1 MDHQILNELNRRMDK
16 TVEVFE
22 HELASVRTGR
32 ASVALLD
39 TVRVDYYGQL
49 MPLNQVATL
58 KTPDASTITV
68 QPWERNLLP
77 AIDRAIRAADL
88 DLNPASDGTMLRIPI
103 PPLSQERRQQLAKS
117 ISRMAEEHKNA
128 LRQVRRDANQRAKK
142 LVKSKELSEDLEH
155 DLEAEV
161 QKATD
166 AHVKRVG
173 EIAARKE
180 ASILSV

>member
-1 MDHQILNELNRRMDK
+1 MQHEILDDLNRRMDK
-16 TVEVFE
+16 TLEVFE
-22 HELASVRTGR
+22 QELASVRTGR

-39 TVRVDYYGQL
+39 SVRVDYYGQL
-49 MPLNQVATL
+49 LPLNQVATL

-68 QPWERNLLP
+68 QPWDRNLLP
-77 AIDRAIRAADL
+77 AVDRAIRAADL
-88 DLNPASDGTMLRIPI
+88 DLNPASDGTILRIPI
-103 PPLSQERRQQLAKS
+103 PPLSQERRQQFAKN
-117 ISRMAEEHKNA
+117 INRMAEEHKNA

-166 AHVKRVG
+166 AHVKRIA
-173 EIAARKE
+173 EIASRKE

>member
-1 MDHQILNELNRRMDK
+1 MPHPILDDLNRRMAK

-39 TVRVDYYGQL
+39 SVRVDYYGQL

-68 QPWERNLLP
+68 QPWERNLLS
-77 AIDRAIRAADL
+77 AVDRAIRAADL

-103 PPLSQERRQQLAKS
+103 PPLSQERRKQLAKS

-142 LVKSKELSEDLEH
+142 LVRSKELSEDLEH

-161 QKATD
+161 QTATN
-166 AHVKRVG
+166 AHVKRIA
-173 EIAARKE
+173 EIASRKE

>member
-1 MDHQILNELNRRMDK
+1 MNHEILDDLNRRMDK

-39 TVRVDYYGQL
+39 SVRVDYYGQL

-68 QPWERNLLP
+68 QPWERNLLQ
-77 AIDRAIRAADL
+77 AVDRAIRSADL

-103 PPLSQERRQQLAKS
+103 PPLSQERRQQLARS

-128 LRQVRRDANQRAKK
+128 LRQVRRDANQRAKR

-155 DLEAEV
+155 DLEAAV

-166 AHVKRVG
+166 AHVKRLT
-173 EIAARKE
+173 EIASRKE

>member
-1 MDHQILNELNRRMDK
+1 MHHEILDDLKRRMDK

-22 HELASVRTGR
+22 QELASVRTGR

-39 TVRVDYYGQL
+39 SVRVDYYGQL

-77 AIDRAIRAADL
+77 TVDRAIRAADL
-88 DLNPASDGTMLRIPI
+88 DLNPASDGAMLRIPI
-103 PPLSQERRQQLAKS
+103 PPLSQERRRQLAKS

-142 LVKSKELSEDLEH
+142 LVRSKELSEDLEH

-166 AHVKRVG
+166 AHVKRIA
-173 EIAARKE
+173 EIASRKE
-180 ASILSV
+180 ESILSV

>member
-1 MDHQILNELNRRMDK
+1 MDHQILDDLNRRMDK

-39 TVRVDYYGQL
+39 SVRVDYYGQL

-88 DLNPASDGTMLRIPI
+88 DLNPASDGTLLRIPI
-103 PPLSQERRQQLAKS
+103 PPLSQERRKQLAKS
-117 ISRMAEEHKNA
+117 INRMAEEHKNA

-142 LVKSKELSEDLEH
+142 LVRSKELSEDLEH

-166 AHVKRVG
+166 AHVKRIV
-173 EIAARKE
+173 EIASRKE
-180 ASILSV
+180 ESILSV

>member
-1 MDHQILNELNRRMDK
+1 MDHQILDDLNRRMDK

-39 TVRVDYYGQL
+39 SVRVDYYGQL

-77 AIDRAIRAADL
+77 AVDRAIRAADL

-103 PPLSQERRQQLAKS
+103 PPLSQERRKQLAKS
-117 ISRMAEEHKNA
+117 INRMAEEHKNA

-166 AHVKRVG
+166 AHVKRVA
-173 EIAARKE
+173 EIASRKE

>member
-1 MDHQILNELNRRMDK
+1 MDHQILDDLNRRMDK

-39 TVRVDYYGQL
+39 SVRVDYYGQL

-103 PPLSQERRQQLAKS
+103 PPLSQERRKQLAKS
-117 ISRMAEEHKNA
+117 INRMAEEHKNA

-142 LVKSKELSEDLEH
+142 LVRSKELSEDLEH

-161 QKATD
+161 QQATD
-166 AHVKRVG
+166 AHVKRIA
-173 EIAARKE
+173 EIATRKE
-180 ASILSV
+180 ASILSI

>member
-1 MDHQILNELNRRMDK
+1 MAHEILDDLKRRMDK

-39 TVRVDYYGQL
+39 SVRVDYYGQL
-49 MPLNQVATL
+49 LPLQQVATL

-77 AIDRAIRAADL
+77 AVDRAIRAADL
-88 DLNPASDGTMLRIPI
+88 DLNPNSDGTTLRIPI
-103 PPLSQERRQQLAKS
+103 PPLSQERRKRLAKK

-128 LRQVRRDANQRAKK
+128 LRQVRRDANQRLKK
-142 LVKSKELSEDLEH
+142 LVKNKELSEDLEH
-155 DLEAEV
+155 DLEADV
-161 QKATD
+161 QETTD
-166 AHVKRVG
+166 AYAKRIG
-173 EIAARKE
+173 DIAARKE
-180 ASILSV
+180 SSILSV

>member
-1 MDHQILNELNRRMDK
+1 MHHEILDDLNRRMDK

-39 TVRVDYYGQL
+39 SVRVDYYGQL

-77 AIDRAIRAADL
+77 AVDRAIRAADL

-103 PPLSQERRQQLAKS
+103 PPLSQERRQQLARS

-142 LVKSKELSEDLEH
+142 LVKNKELSEDLEH
-155 DLEAEV
+155 DLEAAV

-166 AHVKRVG
+166 THVKRLA
-173 EIAARKE
+173 EIASRKE

>member
-1 MDHQILNELNRRMDK
+1 MRHQILDDLTRRMDK

-39 TVRVDYYGQL
+39 SVRVDYYGQL

-103 PPLSQERRQQLAKS
+103 PPLSQERRKQLAKR

-142 LVKSKELSEDLEH
+142 LVKNKELSEDLEH

-161 QKATD
+161 QSATD
-166 AHVKRVG
+166 AQVKRIA
-173 EIAARKE
+173 EIASRKE
-180 ASILSV
+180 ESILSV

>member
-1 MDHQILNELNRRMDK
+1 MHHEILDDLNRRMDK

-22 HELASVRTGR
+22 HDLAAVRTGR

-39 TVRVDYYGQL
+39 SVRVDYYGQL
-49 MPLNQVATL
+49 LPLNQVATL

-77 AIDRAIRAADL
+77 AVDRAIRAADL
-88 DLNPASDGTMLRIPI
+88 DLNPTSDGTFLRIPI
-103 PPLSQERRQQLAKS
+103 PPLSQERRKQLAKN
-117 ISRMAEEHKNA
+117 IGRMAEEHKNA

-161 QKATD
+161 QRATD
-166 AHVKRVG
+166 AHVKRVA
-173 EIAARKE
+173 EIASRKT
-180 ASILSV
+180 ASILSI